1 MGPTQ
6 QQLKQ
11 QQHPSYFIV
20 WPGLRT
26 TAQTGSLETSRAL
39 ERTCLKKGLG
49 DGDGETWINLT
60 DNSGARM
67 NRMYWLVTCEKWGEN
82 VNQKLPWGSPRKGLP
97 WRFRWQRIRLQCRR
111 RGFNPWV
118 FNPPEDPLEKGMASH
133 SSSLV
138 WRTPWTEKPGGLWTI
153 GSQRVEHDWVANI
166 SLGKWTNSGAI
177 HWP

>member
-1 MGPTQ
+1 MGATQ

-11 QQHPSYFIV
+11 QQHPSYFTV

-26 TAQTGSLETSRAL
+26 TAQTGSLEPSRAL

-49 DGDGETWINLT
+49 DGDGETWINLA

-67 NRMYWLVTCEKWGEN
+67 NRISVKSEGKN
-82 VNQKLPWGSPRKGLP
+82 VNQNLPWGSPRKRLP

-111 RGFNPWV
+111 PGFNPWV
-118 FNPPEDPLEKGMASH
+118 FNPPEDPLEKGMVSH

-138 WRTPWTEKPGGLWTI
+138 WRIPWTEEPGGLQSL
-153 GSQRVEHDWVANI
+153 GSQSQTRLSD
-166 SLGKWTNSGAI
+166 
-177 HWP
+177 

>member
-6 QQLKQ
+6 QQLK

-26 TAQTGSLETSRAL
+26 TAQIGSLETSRAL

-67 NRMYWLVTCEKWGEN
+67 NRMYWLVTCEKWGKMWIKNYLEVLPGKGFPGGSDGKGSACN
-82 VNQKLPWGSPRKGLP
+82 AGDVGSIPGSSIHQKIP
-97 WRFRWQRIRLQCRR
+97 WRREWLPTPIVLSGEPHGQR
-111 RGFNPWV
+111 
-118 FNPPEDPLEKGMASH
+118 
-133 SSSLV
+133 SLAGYG
-138 WRTPWTEKPGGLWTI
+138 P
-153 GSQRVEHDWVANI
+153 
-166 SLGKWTNSGAI
+166 
-177 HWP
+177 